1 MFRRT
6 RRLALISAIAA
17 SAIVLTACAG
27 AAEPETTEPVG
38 EPDPDATL
46 QVGLVLEPTNL
57 DIRHT
62 SGAALEQI
70 LIDNIYEGLISR
82 TQENEIVP
90 RLASDYEV
98 SEDGLTY
105 TFTLNEG
112 ITFHSGTA
120 LTSADVVSSYEAV
133 RTDATLQGNA
143 EFASVA
149 SITAPD
155 PTTVQIVLTAPNQNF
170 PVSYTHLTLPTK
182 RIV

>member
-57 DIRHT
+57 DLRHT

-112 ITFHSGTA
+112 ITFHSGTC
-120 LTSADVVSSYEAV
+120 LLYTSDAADE
-133 RTDATLQGNA
+133 
-143 EFASVA
+143 
-149 SITAPD
+149 
-155 PTTVQIVLTAPNQNF
+155 
-170 PVSYTHLTLPTK
+170 
-182 RIV
+182 